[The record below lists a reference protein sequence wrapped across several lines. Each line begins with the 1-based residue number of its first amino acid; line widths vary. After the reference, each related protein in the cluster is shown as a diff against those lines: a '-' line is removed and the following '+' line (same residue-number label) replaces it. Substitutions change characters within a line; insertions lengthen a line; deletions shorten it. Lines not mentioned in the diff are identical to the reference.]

1 MVLQKFGARL
11 KALRQAQKISQ
22 EQLSER
28 AGIDRS
34 YISDVERG
42 LRNIALQNI
51 DNLANAL
58 AVPVYFFFLEEN
70 SLLLRWEV
78 NLEELET
85 LIQQNPSLRGFLMG
99 YLAEAK
105 LNDFFRKDK
114 RVSSLKKFND
124 HDRTN
129 KSDLTIG
136 YKGREYAIEIKSL
149 QTSTVK
155 KSSGKLFTNVDL
167 EARFQ
172 CDASDKR
179 TIQLSS
185 GESVTT
191 TCLQYGDFDIVAVNL
206 YAFQDRWQFAFAFNR
221 DLPHSNYQKYP
232 LEIRNRL
239 IKSIIPISYPVQFP
253 FVTDPFE
260 LLERLHKERAN
271 S

>member
-1 MVLQKFGARL
+1 MQNEMVLQKFGARL

-155 KSSGKLFTNVDL
+155 KSSGKLFTNV
-167 EARFQ
+167 
-172 CDASDKR
+172 
-179 TIQLSS
+179 
-185 GESVTT
+185 
-191 TCLQYGDFDIVAVNL
+191 
-206 YAFQDRWQFAFAFNR
+206 
-221 DLPHSNYQKYP
+221 
-232 LEIRNRL
+232 
-239 IKSIIPISYPVQFP
+239 
-253 FVTDPFE
+253 
-260 LLERLHKERAN
+260 
-271 S
+271 